1 MHGYGFGSDQV
12 LEFNVVLADDS
23 KVLASPCSSPDLFQ
37 ALRGG
42 CPRTYGIVTSATV
55 RTYLE
60 TPMGALVL
68 QIIPQESNSGSF
80 SWRCARLRGWAA
92 WDGKSSLGPPSP
104 MLQQAAGVFNQTL
117 EQVQNTMI
125 PTKERLTVFKSRGI
139 DARVDYLTFPSYHAK
154 HDYLNELMHHDA
166 EVGRGILMSS
176 RLYEEKHLTNATA
189 NTSALHDITGSGAA
203 AKDFSLSGVNP
214 AFRRALLI
222 NIVSRNWN
230 GLTPYADIK
239 AAQKDVAYHK
249 GKAQLAFAP
258 DTGSYLN
265 EGNFL
270 DPDYLTNQF
279 GAVLP
284 TLEAAKKKYDP
295 TDLCYCP
302 TCVCSQHW
310 AEEADGHL
318 CTV

>member
-1 MHGYGFGSDQV
+1 MV
-12 LEFNVVLADDS
+12 KAI
-23 KVLASPCSSPDLFQ
+23 ASQPGQ
-37 ALRGG
+37 
-42 CPRTYGIVTSATV
+42 
-55 RTYLE
+55 
-60 TPMGALVL
+60 
-68 QIIPQESNSGSF
+68 
-80 SWRCARLRGWAA
+80 
-92 WDGKSSLGPPSP
+92 
-104 MLQQAAGVFNQTL
+104 
-117 EQVQNTMI
+117 
-125 PTKERLTVFKSRGI
+125 
-139 DARVDYLTFPSYHAK
+139 
-154 HDYLNELMHHDA
+154 
-166 EVGRGILMSS
+166 
-176 RLYEEKHLTNATA
+176 
-189 NTSALHDITGSGAA
+189 NTSALLDITGSGAA

-222 NIVSRNWN
+222 NIVSRSWN